1 MKTIPCILAAA
12 FAVALSTGRV
22 EAQNTG
28 FCPSIGIGA
37 GSSYSSYPWNR
48 AGSSVRV
55 QYSYDANE
63 VPGGGTIIIS
73 RIRFRPSDTFLSTT
87 TWAGGTYGGITML
100 MSHGV
105 NASAS
110 LSTTF
115 STNHGKDVATVYSGA
130 VKLTPGSGTGAG
142 IPSNP
147 YVDITLQ
154 KVFIYNPKTGPLLL
168 DIASDGSKWVP
179 NSTSGTVTAGNAV
192 SFTTENMN
200 VARMYNLTS
209 HTATTGSFQDKVGLV
224 LELFYGGGTTNG
236 LVRTGMSCSDGGGKY
251 GAHFSRQLPTVGN
264 GNFALEGVTLPP
276 GASAL
281 LILGVNKKFQ
291 SIELSAYG
299 AQSCYLHADSV
310 LELLLM
316 TTTGGASAGTFNL
329 KVPIPNNSALK
340 GSYVRTQLAVAD
352 STSTRPLK
360 VVFTNA
366 LEIIVQ

>member
-1 MKTIPCILAAA
+1 MKAIPCILAAA

-28 FCPSIGIGA
+28 FCPSIGVGA
-37 GSSYSSYPWNR
+37 ASSWSSYPWNR

-63 VPGGGTIIIS
+63 VPGGGSIVIS
-73 RIRFRPSDTFLSTT
+73 RIRFRPSDTFASST
-87 TWAGGTYGGITML
+87 TWAGGTYGGVTIM
-100 MSHGV
+100 MSHGA

-110 LSTTF
+110 LTTTF
-115 STNHGKDVATVYSGA
+115 SANHGQNLATVFSGA
-130 VKLTPGSGTGAG
+130 VKLMPGSGTGSG
-142 IPSNP
+142 IATNP

-154 KVFIYNPKTGPLLL
+154 KVFIYNPKTGPLLI

-179 NSTSGTVTAGNAV
+179 NTPSGTVVAGNAV
-192 SFTTENMN
+192 SFTTEGKN
-200 VARMYNLTS
+200 VARMYNLNS

-224 LELFYGGGTTNG
+224 VELFYGGGTSNG
-236 LVRTGMSCSDGGGKY
+236 LTRTGMSCSDGAGKY
-251 GAHFSRQLPTVGN
+251 GAHFSRTKPTVGN
-264 GNFALEGVTLPP
+264 GNFALEGVILPP

-281 LILGVNKKFQ
+281 LIIGVNKNFQ
-291 SIELSAYG
+291 SIELGPYG
-299 AQSCYLHADSV
+299 ASSCYLHADSAV
-310 LELLLM
+310 ELLLK
-316 TTTGGASAGTFNL
+316 TTTGSASAGTFNL

-340 GSYVRTQLAVAD
+340 GTYARTQLAVAD
-352 STSTRPLK
+352 SSSTRGLK